1 MSESLPVLV
10 VEDDEALREA
20 LTDTL
25 EMAGYGAIAAGNAE
39 QALALV
45 DRYMPGLVLSD
56 VQMPGMDG
64 HALLDTLKSRQPEI
78 PVILMTAFGQIER
91 AVQAMR
97 NGAADYLPKPFE
109 PDKLLASVARHYRQ
123 PDETAS

>member
-39 QALALV
+39 QAKKGAC
-45 DRYMPGLVLSD
+45 PTS
-56 VQMPGMDG
+56 
-64 HALLDTLKSRQPEI
+64 TSRC
-78 PVILMTAFGQIER
+78 TA
-91 AVQAMR
+91 
-97 NGAADYLPKPFE
+97 
-109 PDKLLASVARHYRQ
+109 
-123 PDETAS
+123 T